1 MENMMIKNGLEC
13 LLEEKNA
20 RNGICN
26 KMNTFCECYSEVDS
40 VFDRHGK
47 DVIKGFMDE
56 GKTFESLQ
64 EACQNWEKDMVLKI
78 NTDKNKYT
86 LGKMKPFNECQG
98 KIFDVGA
105 WKYVN

>member
-20 RNGICN
+20 RNGIYN
-26 KMNTFCECYSEVDS
+26 KMNTFCESYSEVDS
-40 VFDRHGK
+40 VFTRNGME
-47 DVIKGFMDE
+47 VIKGFMDE
-56 GKTFESLQ
+56 GKTFDSLQ

-78 NTDKNKYT
+78 NTGKNIYT